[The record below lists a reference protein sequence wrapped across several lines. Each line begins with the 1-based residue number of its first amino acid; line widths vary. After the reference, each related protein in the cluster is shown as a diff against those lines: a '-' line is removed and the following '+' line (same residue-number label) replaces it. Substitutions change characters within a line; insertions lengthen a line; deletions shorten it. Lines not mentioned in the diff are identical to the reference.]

1 MGNVRSC
8 AGPATTSRPMHN
20 LSLRTTLCQRSR
32 RGRRAAPPAH
42 SVWPVR
48 PPLSARSRSPSCRV
62 TSRYRNGDNPASAQL
77 SPELC
82 FATFS
87 ITRTNSTG
95 RSHSGLATSAPRPSH
110 RRDVPIAGAHGSSQR
125 WGRAQTVSLASASV
139 GHGSSRGR
147 HAAHAYDSPGAGQR
161 RRPGHRH
168 FIRPSIDSARMLR
181 LGGHQRS
188 GGSRCLVGGS
198 SPWSPTR
205 ARICYSAT
213 RPAACSTRRSS
224 QGRGHS
230 SGCDAT
236 RRRDPVAA
244 PQATVRVGVCADRDG
259 VPRHRRAARTQDSYH
274 LERYGP

>member
-1 MGNVRSC
+1 MVGRPQPSSLSAVQNGADGTRSSERRCGPVLNRRPRSTGRSYVHGKRDHAGMGNVRSC
-8 AGPATTSRPMHN
+8 AGPATASRPMHN

-110 RRDVPIAGAHGSSQR
+110 VATFRSPALMVRH
-125 WGRAQTVSLASASV
+125 SV
-139 GHGSSRGR
+139 GD
-147 HAAHAYDSPGAGQR
+147 AL
-161 RRPGHRH
+161 RP
-168 FIRPSIDSARMLR
+168 
-181 LGGHQRS
+181 
-188 GGSRCLVGGS
+188 
-198 SPWSPTR
+198 
-205 ARICYSAT
+205 
-213 RPAACSTRRSS
+213 
-224 QGRGHS
+224 
-230 SGCDAT
+230 
-236 RRRDPVAA
+236 
-244 PQATVRVGVCADRDG
+244 
-259 VPRHRRAARTQDSYH
+259 
-274 LERYGP
+274 